1 MPSGKKPS
9 SLEQTQKPKAS
20 NFSLDITFPNRA
32 HIYGIPARH
41 ESLPP
46 KHNRSTV
53 AVFNAV
59 ASKSWIDIAHVEK
72 GVETHWTES
81 RILDVFLPPGPICTS
96 NRNSAPSG
104 PLVTQLSPVSLE
116 LYKEDFPVDDHWYFI
131 WNKETFP
138 DPVEMMGDVEAVERK
153 IDFFHPGSWDF
164 WISLFKTKTIDG
176 ALQEL
181 SIQRFMWYSA
191 FRETSGTGVPILR
204 TKLDLGLMISVI
216 RVTVTQKGAKEVSV
230 YIAEDQ
236 IYWDYFTNHGYRP
249 KNRHITLSINLD
261 QIPLIRGGSIIPTR
275 ERMEG
280 GRGFSAES
288 TKGKGKGI
296 EMMRMSSV
304 DLAARTDS

>member
-46 KHNRSTV
+46 KHNRSHREIHRSLPSLADVTSQTGRLFST
-53 AVFNAV
+53 APNAV

-116 LYKEDFPVDDHWYFI
+116 LC
-131 WNKETFP
+131 
-138 DPVEMMGDVEAVERK
+138 
-153 IDFFHPGSWDF
+153 
-164 WISLFKTKTIDG
+164 
-176 ALQEL
+176 
-181 SIQRFMWYSA
+181 RF
-191 FRETSGTGVPILR
+191 R
-204 TKLDLGLMISVI
+204 
-216 RVTVTQKGAKEVSV
+216 
-230 YIAEDQ
+230 
-236 IYWDYFTNHGYRP
+236 
-249 KNRHITLSINLD
+249 
-261 QIPLIRGGSIIPTR
+261 
-275 ERMEG
+275 
-280 GRGFSAES
+280 
-288 TKGKGKGI
+288 
-296 EMMRMSSV
+296 
-304 DLAARTDS
+304 